1 MRILTST
8 LALTLSLAA
17 LLPGAAQA
25 RDTTLQLPFAEVVQ
39 EALAAKRL
47 DGSVKFYLAGN
58 PVPGKAT
65 VVNSSIT
72 TNQKTNAFNKTD
84 EVACRWVLQSALI
97 RLQEA
102 AKAAGANAVTDIT
115 SYYKKNEWSDPTR
128 YECHAGA
135 LMAGVALKGRLVIL
149 K

>member
-1 MRILTST
+1 
-8 LALTLSLAA
+8 
-17 LLPGAAQA
+17 
-25 RDTTLQLPFAEVVQ
+25 
-39 EALAAKRL
+39 
-47 DGSVKFYLAGN
+47 
-58 PVPGKAT
+58 
-65 VVNSSIT
+65 
-72 TNQKTNAFNKTD
+72 
-84 EVACRWVLQSALI
+84 VLQSALI

-135 LMAGVALKGRLVIL
+135 LMAGVALKGKLVIL

>member
-1 MRILTST
+1 MRNFAPK
-8 LALTLSLAA
+8 LALALSLAA
-17 LLPGAAQA
+17 LLPAAAQA
-25 RDTTLQLPFAEVVQ
+25 RDTTLQLPFADVVQ

-65 VVNSSIT
+65 VVNPSIT
-72 TNQKTNAFNKTD
+72 TNQKTNAFNKSD
-84 EVACRWVLQSALI
+84 EEACRWVLQSALI
-97 RLQEA
+97 RLQDA

-115 SYYKKNEWSDPTR
+115 SYYKKNEWSDPSR

-135 LMAGVALKGRLVIL
+135 FIAGVALKGKLVIL

>member
-1 MRILTST
+1 MKTTAWIGT
-8 LALTLSLAA
+8 ALTLLV
-17 LLPGAAQA
+17 LPGISQA
-25 RDTTLQLPFAEVVQ
+25 RDTTHYLPFDAVVAEATQ
-39 EALAAKRL
+39 AGRL

-115 SYYKKNEWSDPTR
+115 SYYKKNEWSDPSR

-135 LMAGVALKGRLVIL
+135 FIAGVALKGKLVIL